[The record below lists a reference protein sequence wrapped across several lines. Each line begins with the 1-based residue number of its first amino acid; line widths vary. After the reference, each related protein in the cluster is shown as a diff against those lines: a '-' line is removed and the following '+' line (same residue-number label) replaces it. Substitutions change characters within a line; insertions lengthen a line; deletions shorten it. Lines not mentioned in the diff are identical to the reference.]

1 MKKIWNFLLKYRI
14 YIVLIIF
21 IAFIVVIGLSLKAY
35 IDPVDETA
43 IWGDRLDGRD
53 NVPIT
58 DARLKEVE
66 NFIKEDKNVTKASVR
81 IVGNTIKVVII
92 TSTKDDTLDKMKELG
107 DKVVEKFSK
116 EEIAYYEFGFS
127 IENKDANFVLLGEK
141 KNSNEK
147 ISWVTDEIE
156 KSEVEVDEKKQ

>member
-43 IWGDRLDGRD
+43 IWGDRLDGRI
-53 NVPIT
+53 PIT
-58 DARLKEVE
+58 ESKLKEVE
-66 NFIKEDKNVTKASVR
+66 NFIKEDEKVTKASVR
-81 IVGNTIKVVII
+81 IVGNTIKVIII
-92 TSTKDDTLDKMKELG
+92 TSTEDDTLDKMKELG
-107 DKVVEKFSK
+107 TKVVEKFSK
-116 EEIAYYEFGFS
+116 EEVAYYEFGFS

-141 KNSNEK
+141 KNTNEE
-147 ISWVTDEIE
+147 ISWESDEIE
-156 KSEVEVDEKKQ
+156 KSEVEVDEEKQ